1 MAESGVNIEVLYSDH
16 DHRLGSSWMTSRKD
30 VQCQLRGR
38 RIAVDTRR
46 ISEASSAYP
55 DRDDSMPE
63 APPPPPRTDEPR
75 VWPVVGDHLDTLNA
89 IADGLAL
96 VHSILGKDADPGIA
110 LHILAG
116 EYLETRELVNPVR
129 LLAETLVEAASD
141 ADRKVAR
148 DAERAAAIESIKA
161 AIEREHFRA
170 TRRTR
175 KDALGDAGR
184 AIREMGWELHD
195 LLCVLATD
203 RDDRNVI
210 VVGRIPPP
218 AAYAWLIE
226 DLFQRAEAFVT
237 VDENLAVERDA
248 SAWFFDCW
256 SDGSQDGDPSYT
268 DFPRMIREQEW
279 SLVSRDTLSLDEPVI
294 ASLATDQQPEDVPL
308 RQQQLATGYLQSL
321 VGIFEIVAV
330 DGPHVTVRDASTG
343 QTHRYYEHNEDADP
357 SPGLLILGRMIP
369 LDQNTWLRSPGTII
383 ITPIDDAYP
392 AFLVNA
398 LTSLCESLPT
408 PIALEA
414 LISLAIYGA
423 TVPVPRLAA
432 PTIAAAHDTLA
443 AVDDM
448 LEAIGVFDDDE
459 SEGGIEERNDAEFE
473 RFQQR
478 LDQSMSDWIG
488 ALNDQIELDSP
499 RPDAQPAK
507 RKKQRQAKQQSTRRR
522 KR

>member
-1 MAESGVNIEVLYSDH
+1 MAKAQ
-16 DHRLGSSWMTSRKD
+16 RT
-30 VQCQLRGR
+30 
-38 RIAVDTRR
+38 
-46 ISEASSAYP
+46 
-55 DRDDSMPE
+55 
-63 APPPPPRTDEPR
+63 PRETDEPR
-75 VWPVVGDHLDTLNA
+75 VWPVVGEHLDTLNA

-96 VHSILGKDADPGIA
+96 IDSMVGKDVDPGIA
-110 LHILAG
+110 LHMLAV
-116 EYLETRELVNPVR
+116 EYLETRGLVGPVR
-129 LLAETLVEAASD
+129 LLAETLVEAASN
-141 ADRKVAR
+141 ADGKVAR
-148 DAERAAAIESIKA
+148 DAKLSAAIESIKA
-161 AIEREHFRA
+161 AIEQEHFRA

-175 KDALGDAGR
+175 KDAFGDAGR
-184 AIREMGWELHD
+184 VIRETGLELHN
-195 LLCVLATD
+195 LMCILATD
-203 RDDRNVI
+203 RDDRHVMVI
-210 VVGRIPPP
+210 DRVPSA

-226 DLFQRAEAFVT
+226 DLFQRAEAFVA

-248 SAWFFDCW
+248 SGWFFDCW

-294 ASLATDQQPEDVPL
+294 ASFATDQQPDHVPL
-308 RQQQLATGYLQSL
+308 REQQLATGYLQSS

-330 DGPHVTVRDASTG
+330 EGPYVTVRDASTG
-343 QTHRYYEHNEDADP
+343 QTHRYYEHNEDANP
-357 SPGLLILGRMIP
+357 SPGLLVLGRLIP
-369 LDQNTWLRSPGTII
+369 LEDDLWLRSPGAMI
-383 ITPIDDAYP
+383 ITSAADDYP
-392 AFLVNA
+392 AFVSQT

-414 LISLAIYGA
+414 LISLTVYGA
-423 TVPVPRLAA
+423 TVPVSRLPA
-432 PTIAAAHDTLA
+432 PTIAAAHATLA

-448 LEAIGVFDDDE
+448 LEAIGVFDDEDDE
-459 SEGGIEERNDAEFE
+459 MSEGSVEERNDAEFE

-507 RKKQRQAKQQSTRRR
+507 RKRQRRAKQQSTRRR